1 MFGMNGIFDTI
12 ATVGTASAASEPAKF
27 PVDMQP
33 KPIGGAVV
41 APAVA
46 PPTQGEQTQMAQG
59 LMLLLATSRAV
70 KPEAAQQLAFA
81 IAAVC
86 GPSSALT
93 AEQQGQAVNQILSS
107 STAVDKAQVPTL
119 YGLISMFIGQQPVAA
134 RRAARRE
141 RGRKVIGESIFGNYL
156 FANDA
161 LPQQVEHPWA
171 VPTEPSADHAEPVGP
186 RGLTGFG
193 TDVAVD
199 HAIPTGM
206 RWLGHGI
213 LGGRDRRGG
222 YGMSRYGEPVTGYGA
237 FGYSDVRDPTMRQ
250 GDSAGKKSEDGLSSC
265 AFLGRPG
272 SWSPQWACNPGNFS
286 EFITAYN
293 YYVSSVAGTY
303 DTNNPKWQD
312 TMKNFGIQRFYQEI
326 EAGNLPPPPG
336 FPKIAKPPVLPPS
349 PPPPPPPPPI
359 PVPQFVPTP
368 PPLAPAMPPAPVAPV
383 MQMAV
388 APSNT
393 KLFVGIGAAVLA
405 LGAAGLILSTGKK
418 PATKAA

>member
-222 YGMSRYGEPVTGYGA
+222 YGMSRYGEPVTGIGKYQSGNYDGMGA
-237 FGYSDVRDPTMRQ
+237 YDPTPDKLAVGTGPGGALQ
-250 GDSAGKKSEDGLSSC
+250 GNQGC
-265 AFLGRPG
+265 RMPG
-272 SWSPQWACNPGNFS
+272 PTGTSTWPAVWACNVANFKAMLKTADSYRPTGQKLDDPGGWYPNTY
-286 EFITAYN
+286 IDA
-293 YYVSSVAGTY
+293 VLAG
-303 DTNNPKWQD
+303 K
-312 TMKNFGIQRFYQEI
+312 
-326 EAGNLPPPPG
+326 LPQPEG
-336 FPKIAKPPVLPPS
+336 FPSAALPKGPTNTGIMPPQ
-349 PPPPPPPPPI
+349 PPPPPMMM
-359 PVPQFVPTP
+359 
-368 PPLAPAMPPAPVAPV
+368 APAE
-383 MQMAV
+383 
-388 APSNT
+388 T
-393 KLFVGIGAAVLA
+393 TTGTVGIVVGVGVLA
-405 LGAAGLILSTGKK
+405 LVGGVLLMKGKKKGAAA
-418 PATKAA
+418 PAKAAG

>member
-12 ATVGTASAASEPAKF
+12 ATVGTASAVSEPAKF

-33 KPIGGAVV
+33 KPIGGPVV
-41 APAVA
+41 GPAVP

-59 LMLLLATSRAV
+59 LILLLSSSRAV

-93 AEQQGQAVNQILSS
+93 PAQQGQAVNQILSS

-119 YGLISMFIGQQPVAA
+119 YGLVSMFIGQQPVAA

-161 LPQQVEHPWA
+161 LPQQVEQPWA
-171 VPTEPSADHAEPVGP
+171 LPTEPSADQPEPVGP
-186 RGLTGFG
+186 RGMSGFG
-193 TDVAVD
+193 TDVPVD
-199 HAIPTGM
+199 HSIPTGM
-206 RWLGHGI
+206 KWLGHGI
-213 LGGRDRRGG
+213 MGGRTRHGG
-222 YGMSRYGEPVTGYGA
+222 YGVSRYGEPVTGYGA

-250 GDSAGKKSEDGLSSC
+250 GDSAGSKSADGLRSC
-265 AFLGRPG
+265 AFLGRSN
-272 SWSPQWACNPGNFS
+272 SWSPQWACNDGNFS
-286 EFITAYN
+286 EFISAYN
-293 YYVSSVAGTY
+293 YYISSIAGTY
-303 DTNNPKWQD
+303 DTNDPRWQ
-312 TMKNFGIQRFYQEI
+312 TAMKNLGIQQFYQQI
-326 EAGNLPPPPG
+326 EAGSLPSPPG
-336 FPKIAKPPVLPPS
+336 FPKIAKPPVLPPAPAPTPL
-349 PPPPPPPPPI
+349 PPA
-359 PVPQFVPTP
+359 PVPQFTPTP
-368 PPLAPAMPPAPVAPV
+368 PPLYVSPVQPPAPIMQVATTE
-383 MQMAV
+383 
-388 APSNT
+388 SNT

-418 PATKAA
+418 PASKAA